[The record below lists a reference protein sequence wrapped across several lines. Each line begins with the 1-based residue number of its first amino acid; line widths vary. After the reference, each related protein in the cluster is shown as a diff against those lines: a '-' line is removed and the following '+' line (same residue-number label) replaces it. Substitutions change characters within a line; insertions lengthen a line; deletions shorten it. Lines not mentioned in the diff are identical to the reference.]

1 MKRNLLIALTMLVLA
16 SLACNMLVNTP
27 FSNLKTGPTETFSID
42 EPFTAGTTTTNVSL
56 SMAPSSAALLLA
68 GGAQS
73 MVEGEIRYNVAEWKP
88 TLSANDGTL
97 RISQDLPDD
106 EVHTISGEAVNE
118 WDLKLGDGFVNVTVE
133 CPAGDFTLD
142 FADTLPDGVTINV
155 DMGAGDLRLLI
166 PDGTAASIDVTR
178 GPSDVATEGAW
189 TQNGSIYF
197 HDGLGSAWTI
207 HVTMGVG
214 KLTLASK

>member
-1 MKRNLLIALTMLVLA
+1 MLVLA

-88 TLSANDGTL
+88 TLSASDGMFQ
-97 RISQDLPDD
+97 ISQDLPDD
-106 EVHTISGEAVNE
+106 EVHSVSGKAIND
-118 WDLKLGDGFVNVTVE
+118 WDLKLGDALMNVTIE

-142 FADTLPDGVTINV
+142 FADTLSDGLTI
-155 DMGAGDLRLLI
+155 DIQMGAGNLRVSV
-166 PDGTAASIDVTR
+166 PDGIDVSIDVIR
-178 GPSDVATEGAW
+178 GPSDVTTEGAW
-189 TQNGSIYF
+189 TQNGSNYT
-197 HDGLGSAWTI
+197 HDGSGSAWTI

-214 KLTLASK
+214 KLTLASQ

>member
-1 MKRNLLIALTMLVLA
+1 MKRNLSIALTTLVLA

-27 FSNLKTGPTETFSID
+27 FSNIKTGPTETFQID
-42 EPFTAGTTTTNVSL
+42 EPLRTGTTTSVRL
-56 SMAPSSAALLLA
+56 SMAPSSAALILA
-68 GGAQS
+68 GGAQG

-88 TLSANDGTL
+88 SLSADDGTL
-97 RISQDLPDD
+97 RIFQNLPDD

-142 FADTLPDGVTINV
+142 FVDTLPDGVTINI
-155 DMGAGDLRLLI
+155 DMGAGNLRLI
-166 PDGTAASIDVTR
+166 VPDGIAANVDVTR
-178 GPSDVATEGAW
+178 GPSEVTTQGDW
-189 TQNGSIYF
+189 TQNGSNYIN
-197 HDGLGSAWTI
+197 DGSGSAWTI

-214 KLTLASK
+214 NLTLVSQ

>member
-27 FSNLKTGPTETFSID
+27 FSNFKTGPTETFSID
-42 EPFTAGTTTTNVSL
+42 EPLSTDSTTNARL
-56 SMAPSSAALLLA
+56 SMAPSSAVLALA

-88 TLSANDGTL
+88 TLSASDGML

-106 EVHTISGEAVNE
+106 EVHTVSREAVNE

-142 FADTLPDGVTINV
+142 FADTLPDGVTINIE
-155 DMGAGDLRLLI
+155 MGAGNLRVI
-166 PDGTAASIDVTR
+166 VPDGITASIDVTR
-178 GPSDVATEGAW
+178 GPSDVTTEGAW
-189 TQNGSIYF
+189 TQNGSSYL

-214 KLTLASK
+214 KLTLTSQ